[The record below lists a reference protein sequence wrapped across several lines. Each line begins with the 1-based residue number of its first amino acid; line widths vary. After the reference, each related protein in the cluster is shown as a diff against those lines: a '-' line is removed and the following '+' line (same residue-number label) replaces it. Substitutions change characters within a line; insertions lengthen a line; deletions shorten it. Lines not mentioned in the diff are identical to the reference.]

1 MRLSAFSIKSCL
13 KSVSNVMS
21 NVGIHE
27 PALTVAD
34 FSTVPESVV
43 DYAVRMAQNATDVA
57 RKQIKTYAD
66 ELVGTYIAARD
77 KDIVIF
83 FNSGGMGWNL
93 TKDTPGWATILEGIK
108 ENLERLGHRTVM
120 LNYRRTGSKLRDS
133 MREFFEAIRRYPN
146 KTKDLARRVSFLLD
160 NVAGLKVII
169 AGESTGTVIS
179 EKTMR
184 VFKDNRN
191 VYSIQTGMP
200 FWHTPVVNERTLSMN
215 DNGLRLDTFH
225 YKQVRAIL
233 WATFKSWFGV
243 KLQPGTIL
251 SWLKAPG
258 HDYNWQYPGVSSAV
272 ISFLNDNFKQNR

>member
-1 MRLSAFSIKSCL
+1 MTDG
-13 KSVSNVMS
+13 
-21 NVGIHE
+21 VGIHE
-27 PALTVAD
+27 PKLA
-34 FSTVPESVV
+34 VPDLSVIPKSV
-43 DYAVRMAQNATDVA
+43 MDYAVKMAQDASDIA
-57 RKQIKTYAD
+57 RKKINAYAD
-66 ELVGTYIAARD
+66 ELVSTYMAARD

-93 TKDTPGWATILEGIK
+93 TKDTPGWASILNGITCH
-108 ENLERLGHRTVM
+108 LEKLGHQPLV
-120 LNYRRTGSKLRDS
+120 LNYRRTGSRLRDS
-133 MREFFEAIRRYPN
+133 IREFFEAAYRYPH
-146 KTKDLARRVSFLLD
+146 KTKDFARRVIFLLD
-160 NVAGLKVII
+160 NLPQLKVIV

-179 EKTMR
+179 EKAMR
-184 VFKDNRN
+184 LLADREC

-200 FWHTPVVNERTLSMN
+200 FWHTPAVHERTLSMN

-258 HDYNWQYPGVSSAV
+258 HDYSWQYPGVSSAV
-272 ISFLNDNFKQNR
+272 TEFLNKNFADKNTTAMNGGIS

>member
-1 MRLSAFSIKSCL
+1 MRLSAFSIKYWL
-13 KSVSNVMS
+13 KSANKTMA

-27 PALTVAD
+27 PALGVSD

-66 ELVGTYIAARD
+66 ELVGTYHAARD

-93 TKDTPGWATILEGIK
+93 TKDTPGWASILEGIR

-133 MREFFEAIRRYPN
+133 AREFFEAIRRYPN
-146 KTKDLARRVSFLLD
+146 KTKDLARRVLFLLD
-160 NVAGLKVII
+160 NVPGLKIII

-184 VFKDNRN
+184 VFKDNKN

-258 HDYNWQYPGVSSAV
+258 HDYSWQYPGVSSVV
-272 ISFLNDNFKQNR
+272 ISFLNDNFK

>member
-1 MRLSAFSIKSCL
+1 
-13 KSVSNVMS
+13 
-21 NVGIHE
+21 
-27 PALTVAD
+27 
-34 FSTVPESVV
+34 
-43 DYAVRMAQNATDVA
+43 
-57 RKQIKTYAD
+57 
-66 ELVGTYIAARD
+66 
-77 KDIVIF
+77 
-83 FNSGGMGWNL
+83 MGWNL
-93 TKDTPGWATILEGIK
+93 TKDTPGWASILAGIK
-108 ENLERLGHRTVM
+108 ENLERLGYRTVM

-133 MREFFEAIRRYPN
+133 IREFFEAARRYPN
-146 KTKDLARRVSFLLD
+146 KTKDVARRILFLLD

-184 VFKDNRN
+184 VFKDNNN
-191 VYSIQTGMP
+191 VYSIQTGML

-258 HDYNWQYPGVSSAV
+258 HDYSWQYPGVSSVV
-272 ISFLNDNFKQNR
+272 INFLNDNFKQNK